1 MKALILS
8 GGKGTRLRPITYSM
22 AKQLVPV
29 ANKPVLFYGLEAVQ
43 EAGIQEVGIIVG
55 DTHQEIEEAVGDGS
69 QWNVRTTYIPQPEP
83 LGLAHA
89 VLTAEPFIGD
99 SPFVMYLGDNIVKSG
114 IAGLVQEF
122 QREKPDA
129 LILLAKVPNPQE
141 FGVAELKGDRIVR
154 LEEKPKH
161 PRSDLALVGVYMFTA
176 SIFEAARAIQP
187 SQRNELEITDA
198 IQYLI
203 DQGLHVRS
211 HQITGWWKDTGSLDA
226 LLEANRLVLEDL
238 QTEVQG
244 IVKQSTLHGRVFVG
258 EGSQVMNSVLRG
270 PVILGRNCRLD
281 NCYVGPFTAVGD
293 EVHLSQCE
301 IEYSIVLEGSRIERI
316 DNRIE
321 NSLLGKNVVVA
332 RQEGRPRA
340 LRLMLGD
347 SSTLSVP

>member
-347 SSTLSVP
+347 SSSLSVP